1 MQFAVL
7 QCAQFHFLKEVQ
19 VKNKKV
25 ISYHV
30 VISGIICLLLE
41 NSALAENWKPIDD
54 AKVLNSLFSDTAFE
68 ATLKDGVKATAT
80 YNQDGTGELKAWG
93 DTFARSWEVKGN
105 DQVCIGIDGKP
116 VCFAI
121 EQSADTKDFY
131 RAKNIETGEQREF
144 TIRKQ
149 GKTINVD
156 SPSTAKGGAVKP
168 SANEIAAELA
178 NPNTPMATLT
188 FKLQYRQ
195 FDGDLP
201 GAAEQ
206 TGTGLVFQ
214 PSLPFPL
221 DNGDKIIFRPGIPF
235 QFDQPVFDS
244 TQNDFESESGLGDI
258 GFDLIYAPKSKDGM
272 LYGAGL
278 FTVLPT
284 ATEDSLGQDVWTLG
298 PEVFIGKAT
307 KKYVMGA
314 LPSHVWDIGGPGE
327 KDVSLTTLSA
337 FYVYLPGGGWNVGTA
352 PIMSY
357 DHEAEQSVIPVNFN
371 FGKTVVWS
379 GRPWKLSMEFNY
391 FVEKPDS
398 FAQDWYIGF
407 NIAPVVENPFVSW
420 FK

>member
-1 MQFAVL
+1 M
-7 QCAQFHFLKEVQ
+7 
-19 VKNKKV
+19 KNKRTV
-25 ISYHV
+25 SYHLA
-30 VISGIICLLLE
+30 ISGLICSLFS
-41 NSALAENWKPIDD
+41 NSVLAESWQSISD
-54 AKVLNSLFSDTAFE
+54 ANVLKGLFSDTLFE

-80 YNQDGTGELKAWG
+80 YKQDGTGELKAWG

-105 DQVCIGIDGKP
+105 DQVCIGIDNKS

-121 EQSADTKDFY
+121 EQSAETKDLY
-131 RAKNIETGEQREF
+131 RAKNIDTGEQLEF
-144 TIRKQ
+144 SVRKQ
-149 GKTINVD
+149 DKKITVD
-156 SPSTAKGGAVKP
+156 SSTTAKGGAVKP
-168 SANEIAAELA
+168 SASEIAAELA
-178 NPNTPMATLT
+178 NPNTPMASLN
-188 FKLQYRQ
+188 FKFQYRQ
-195 FDGDLP
+195 FEGNLP
-201 GAAEQ
+201 GADDQ
-206 TGTGLVFQ
+206 TGSGLVFQ
-214 PSLPFPL
+214 PILPFPL

-258 GFDLIYAPKSKDGM
+258 GFDLVYAPKSDDGM
-272 LYGAGL
+272 LYAMGI
-278 FTVLPT
+278 FSVLPT

-298 PEVFIGKAT
+298 PEFLIGKAT
-307 KKYVMGA
+307 KKYVVGA
-314 LPSHVWDIGGPGE
+314 LPSHVWDVGGPGNQ
-327 KDVSLTTLSA
+327 DVSLTTVSA

-357 DHEAEQSVIPVNFN
+357 DHEAEQSVIPLNFN
-371 FGKTVVWS
+371 FGKTVIWG